1 MQRDQR
7 APTGCVPRATTSSD
21 GRRLVPSV
29 LPPLGV
35 PGLINAAVE
44 HEDDDADDDAAA
56 RHGCKFAEAQHDSA
70 GRRAKL
76 RALVI
81 AER

>member
-1 MQRDQR
+1 
-7 APTGCVPRATTSSD
+7 
-21 GRRLVPSV
+21 V